1 MSNRPKGMSAREV
14 WAQQTGKPKEQYPG
28 SSKSSGS
35 STTVKAPTVNTK
47 QLESL
52 QKAYL
57 GSLAPTSGE
66 TEAQTQLGNVITSK
80 ELGIAKAEQDPIPQ
94 GFVTGQST
102 AIEKSAALK
111 ALPLQTRLASL
122 QAQRQAASDMLKTQL
137 GFETEKTNQAF
148 NQQQFAESQ

>member
-80 ELGIAKAEQDPIPQ
+80 ELGIAKAEQDQKINEVAGNQ
-94 GFVTGQST
+94 KMQ
-102 AIEKSAALK
+102 
-111 ALPLQTRLASL
+111 LQ
-122 QAQRQAASDMLKTQL
+122 
-137 GFETEKTNQAF
+137 E
-148 NQQQFAESQ
+148 QQFQMKEKQIKQKGEVSDAQTKAKKRKVKQISDTEYEVSESD